1 MPIQQIVEFLAVMV
15 SAVYGIL
22 LATRKEMDVIGH
34 IAVAFIV
41 SFGGGTLRDL
51 FLDRHP
57 LFWIEHGHYPIVVFA
72 MALVGSLIPAHVV
85 RLERYLQI
93 PDAIGL
99 ALFSVVGTDIALDHN
114 TPLFVA
120 AVIGV
125 IGGTFGGVIADVVC
139 NEVPSLFRPATTLYA
154 TCSFSGAWTYIGCRQ
169 LNLSEPYS
177 LLAGAAVVFV
187 LRMLAIRFNWRLPG
201 GKMSTVTESVS

>member
-1 MPIQQIVEFLAVMV
+1 MPIVQLVEFLAVMV
-15 SAVYGIL
+15 SAVYGL
-22 LATRKEMDVIGH
+22 MLATRKEMDMIGH
-34 IAVAFIV
+34 IAVALTV
-41 SFGGGTLRDL
+41 AFGGGTLRDL
-51 FLDRHP
+51 FLDRRP
-57 LFWIEHGHYPIVVFA
+57 LFWIEHEHYLMLVFGMAVVGTF
-72 MALVGSLIPAHVV
+72 VPAHVV
-85 RLERYLQI
+85 RLEKYLQI

-99 ALFSVVGTDIALDHN
+99 ALFSVVGAGIALQHE

-125 IGGTFGGVIADVVC
+125 VGGTFGGVIADVIC

-169 LNLSEPYS
+169 LNVSEPYS
-177 LLAGAAVVFV
+177 LLAGAGVVFV

-201 GKMSTVTESVS
+201 GKLPTVTESVS